1 MLVVVWGVRHSC
13 KGRGRALDVGHVG
26 PTFDGVACRR
36 YGHMAIRGGQ
46 GAFRVGRASDLC
58 ATYHVKIV

>member
-1 MLVVVWGVRHSC
+1 MQGEGQSLGC
-13 KGRGRALDVGHVG
+13 GACG
-26 PTFDGVACRR
+26 PTFDGVACCG

>member
-1 MLVVVWGVRHSC
+1 MGGLAFMQGEGQSLGC
-13 KGRGRALDVGHVG
+13 GACG

-58 ATYHVKIV
+58 ATYRVKIV